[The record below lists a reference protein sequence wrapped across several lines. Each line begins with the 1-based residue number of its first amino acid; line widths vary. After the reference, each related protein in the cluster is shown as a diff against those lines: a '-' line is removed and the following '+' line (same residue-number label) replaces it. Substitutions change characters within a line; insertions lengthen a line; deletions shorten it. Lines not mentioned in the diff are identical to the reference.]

1 MAHRVARGMQTGTV
15 WINRYYNLKSG
26 MPIGGYKQ
34 SGFGREF
41 CFDVLNHYTVTKS
54 VIVNLQ
60 DGPIGMYAQ

>member
-1 MAHRVARGMQTGTV
+1 V